1 MTAPTRFDEIASRAR
16 RSRVRDAA
24 FALFMAGLL
33 ALGIGSLRETTLTAQ
48 PGSAV
53 RTASQTGV
61 AATPTVCDLT
71 VC

>member
-1 MTAPTRFDEIASRAR
+1 MTTTTRFDEIASRAR

-24 FALFMAGLL
+24 FAVVMAGLIV
-33 ALGIGSLRETTLTAQ
+33 LGITSVRAATTTDEAGLVQPAAAHTA
-48 PGSAV
+48 
-53 RTASQTGV
+53 V